1 MEDIAELLVSAET
14 TGDPCG
20 QSWKIGFI
28 GSEPK
33 KWSSLAIAVLMHC
46 VLAVAF
52 YAAGRPQPACRNHCI
67 EVMLIGSLGGTG
79 MDGSTAP
86 PGQAEA
92 GDKTPK
98 AATQEAAPSS
108 SVCPPPEAPQ
118 KDEVRK
124 KPAEHVIEKKK
135 CTLPVPLKKPKPELK
150 TVSENKEVSKE
161 KSAEKPVHSDMAESS
176 GKSNPAGEQGMG
188 SGSAS
193 GTGQGIPGGLAGR
206 SGNGGGGGM
215 GDVAFGS
222 PNGPRFLRKVVPIY
236 PDFARRQEMQGTVLL
251 RVAID
256 EQGRVVNIEVLKK
269 AGYGFD
275 EAAVKAIRE
284 STFIPAKN
292 EGKSCSCKA
301 LLPIRFQLESADI
314 D

>member
-1 MEDIAELLVSAET
+1 MEDVAELLVSTEA
-14 TGDPCG
+14 TGDTCG

-33 KWSSLAIAVLMHC
+33 KWSSLGIALLMHC
-46 VLAVAF
+46 ALAVAF
-52 YAAGRPQPACRNHCI
+52 YASGRPQPACRNDCI

-79 MDGSTAP
+79 VEGAAGPSGPT
-86 PGQAEA
+86 EA
-92 GDKTPK
+92 GKNSSK
-98 AATQEAAPSS
+98 AVTQEAAPSS
-108 SVCPPPEAPQ
+108 SVPLPPETP
-118 KDEVRK
+118 KKYEVRK
-124 KPAEHVIEKKK
+124 KPAEHVTEKKK
-135 CTLPVPLKKPKPELK
+135 CTLAVPSKKPKPELK
-150 TVSENKEVSKE
+150 NAAKNNQLSKE
-161 KSAEKPVHSDMAESS
+161 EPAEKSHDDMTEASSNSKSAV
-176 GKSNPAGEQGMG
+176 EQGMG
-188 SGSAS
+188 SGTPS
-193 GTGQGIPGGLAGR
+193 GTGQGTSDGLTGR

-222 PNGPRFLRKVVPIY
+222 PNGPRFLRKVVPTY

-256 EQGRVVNIEVLKK
+256 EQGRVVNIEILKK

-292 EGKSCSCKA
+292 EGKSCNCKA
-301 LLPIRFQLESADI
+301 LLPIRFELKSADV